1 MTSPFG
7 TIDVIA
13 DPATGPVAEQLP
25 QVRRCLD
32 RLDLPHRVHVAPEP
46 GAGEALARAARLAGG
61 RFLVALG
68 DDAAVQRV
76 INGSLGEE
84 GPEVLDL
91 VIGVVPA
98 GSGNDLVRSFGLPE
112 DAEGACEHLVG
123 DNVYPLDLMKVV
135 TTDPDGMRVMRY
147 AANLAE
153 VGLGGEM
160 ARRSRR
166 GGGDAAR
173 TDPGG
178 GRARFTAFWGAYLRA
193 KPADVIVR
201 VDTKAWEGRAF
212 NIVIGNGQ
220 FTGGL
225 RLAPRSF
232 PGDGVIDALI
242 FHGPRTDAYTMLPDI
257 YRHGD
262 HVPNPHIEELRAKI
276 RIAVEA
282 DRPLAVVA
290 DGVPAGTTPATFQ
303 VIPQPISL
311 KL

>member
-1 MTSPFG
+1 MPPSNG
-7 TIDVIA
+7 S
-13 DPATGPVAEQLP
+13 
-25 QVRRCLD
+25 
-32 RLDLPHRVHVAPEP
+32 
-46 GAGEALARAARLAGG
+46 
-61 RFLVALG
+61 
-68 DDAAVQRV
+68 
-76 INGSLGEE
+76 INGSLGED
-84 GPEVLDL
+84 GPEVHDL

-98 GSGNDLVRSFGLPE
+98 GSGNDLVRSFGLPG

-135 TTDPDGMRVMRY
+135 TTDPHGMRVMRY
-147 AANLAE
+147 AANIAE

-173 TDPGG
+173 TSPGG

-303 VIPQPISL
+303 VIPRPISL